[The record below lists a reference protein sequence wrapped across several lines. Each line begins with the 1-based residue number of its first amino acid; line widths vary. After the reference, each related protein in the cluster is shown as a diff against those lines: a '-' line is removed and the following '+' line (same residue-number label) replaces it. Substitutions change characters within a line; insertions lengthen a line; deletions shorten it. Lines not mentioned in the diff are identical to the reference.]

1 MPMHIQYYL
10 NTTVTFCPLLL
21 GDLVFKLH
29 PGPAHTSS
37 CLNSLKQNI
46 QRSRSAR
53 NTGNLDRV
61 RLYPSDQQLTMC
73 TLNAR
78 SLNNKSGPFLDL
90 VCDARA
96 DLFTIIL
103 CETWLK
109 DHHSAVLSKLTL
121 PRYRTLKHCP
131 RPGRRGGSTALLV
144 KEGINVSNVYSD
156 EKMSFEVSEW
166 LVNFGSTCVS
176 TVIVYRPPYS
186 EDHPITAGIFFR
198 EFAEY
203 LKSLVMS
210 SDKLLITFGFNFHID
225 VPTDPNN
232 IYFKDLLDTM
242 GLVQHVKLPTH
253 IHGHTLDLIINH
265 VGYTIESQQTL
276 GKKFIQCFHE
286 GQTLSLGTN
295 T

>member
-1 MPMHIQYYL
+1 MPVHIQYYL

-78 SLNNKSGPFLDL
+78 SLNNKSGAFLDL

-96 DLFTIIL
+96 DLFNIIL

-109 DHHSAVLSKLTL
+109 DHHSAVLSELTL

-166 LVNFGSTCVS
+166 LVSFGSTRVS
-176 TVIVYRPPYS
+176 
-186 EDHPITAGIFFR
+186 
-198 EFAEY
+198 
-203 LKSLVMS
+203 SL
-210 SDKLLITFGFNFHID
+210 LFC
-225 VPTDPNN
+225 TDRR
-232 IYFKDLLDTM
+232 IQK
-242 GLVQHVKLPTH
+242 
-253 IHGHTLDLIINH
+253 
-265 VGYTIESQQTL
+265 TIQ
-276 GKKFIQCFHE
+276 
-286 GQTLSLGTN
+286 
-295 T
+295 